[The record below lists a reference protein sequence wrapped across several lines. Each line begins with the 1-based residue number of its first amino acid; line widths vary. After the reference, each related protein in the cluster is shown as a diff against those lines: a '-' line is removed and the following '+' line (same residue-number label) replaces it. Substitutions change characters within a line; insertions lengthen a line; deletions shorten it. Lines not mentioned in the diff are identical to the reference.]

1 MIRMKSEFKTYLVSI
16 GIGEPFAKKV
26 EEAYQFYSEML
37 KNMDDEI
44 SDLFITDYIQKD
56 GSRQHENLWFFSK
69 KYFMEAKMF
78 INKDDFDFMPISSG
92 LRYLQIEKQNYDFK
106 QATNE
111 SRMTV
116 EYQGTGMM
124 NGKLIASR
132 ENCDKLRDI
141 IIKYFAPIT
150 N

>member
-1 MIRMKSEFKTYLVSI
+1 MKSEFKTYLVSI

-26 EEAYQFYSEML
+26 EEAYQFYSEIL

-44 SDLFITDYIQKD
+44 KDLFITDYIQQD
-56 GSRQHENLWFFSK
+56 GSRQHVNLWFFSK

-92 LRYLQIEKQNYDFK
+92 LAYLRIEKQNYDFK

-116 EYQGTGMM
+116 EYQARGMM
-124 NGKLIASR
+124 NGTLIASR
-132 ENCDKLRDI
+132 NNCDKLREI